1 MISANLT
8 TKKQYFC
15 IMNPTTPTIG
25 EGTRIMH
32 FFLDTIF
39 IFILSYLIY
48 GWYNFYVM
56 YWHYTPFRFGYFFFA
71 TTWVYTFILEL
82 FFCQTIAK
90 MLTKTKVIATN
101 GKRPNIVQFL
111 IRATLR
117 TSLITMFGMAWND
130 QPFHDTLSKTAL
142 VSTRK

>member
-39 IFILSYLIY
+39 ICILSFFIY
-48 GWYNFYVM
+48 KWYNFYVF
-56 YWHYTPFRFGYFFFA
+56 YWHYKPFRYGYFFFA
-71 TTWVYTFILEL
+71 TTWVYTFLFEL
-82 FFCQTIAK
+82 IFCQTPAK
-90 MLTKTKVIATN
+90 MITGTKVISYN
-101 GKRPNIVQFL
+101 GKRPNMGQFF
-111 IRATLR
+111 IRATIR
-117 TSLITMFGMAWND
+117 TTLVTMFGLAWND
-130 QPFHDTLSKTAL
+130 QPLHDSFSKTKL
-142 VSTRK
+142 VSTRV